1 MMKHLSIGGNM
12 LKEAY
17 HPNAYL
23 ENMRNMK
30 LGLKARTRIL
40 NVLERSSGD
49 AKALSNEAGISYGVA
64 MHHLKLLE
72 TGGIAHRMGNK
83 PYVWVLTGKGQK
95 RLVTP
100 H

>member
-1 MMKHLSIGGNM
+1 VLE

-23 ENMRNMK
+23 ENIRNTK

-40 NVLERSSGD
+40 DFLDKVSGD
-49 AKALSNEAGISYGVA
+49 AKTVAKEVEMHYGAV

-72 TGGIAHRMGNK
+72 AEDIVQRTGSK
-83 PYVWVLTGKGQK
+83 PYVWALTGRGQK
-95 RLVTP
+95 RLTVSR
-100 H
+100 